1 MRELVF
7 NVTAEHDGKQA
18 YHYLRYCQNFSYA
31 LIVKM
36 RHTENSLLMDGVPI
50 RTIDRI
56 KAGSVL
62 RAYIPESESFFT
74 PNPELEITILHEDE
88 DIVVFDKPV
97 RMPVHPSKNHQ
108 TDTVANYCAARYGN
122 AKFHVVGRLDM
133 DTSGIIVI
141 GRHSHAAAVL
151 TKNGGEKEYIA
162 IVEGVLKESSGIID
176 APIDDSDPAVHKSF
190 IAETGQPS
198 VTEYETIA
206 TNGVLTAV
214 RVRPKTGRTH
224 QIRVHFAYIGHPLCG
239 DELYGGSLEHIDRQ
253 ALHRSRMVFEHPIS
267 KAVLSFE
274 SPLPPDMQKLLD
286 EIRKTEAEKEVIFP

>member
-7 NVTAEHDGKQA
+7 NITDEHDGKQA
-18 YHYLRYCQNFSYA
+18 YHYLRYCCNFSYA

-36 RHTENSLLMDGVPI
+36 RHTENSLLLDEVPI

-62 RAYIPESESFFT
+62 KAYIPEGESYFT
-74 PNPELEITILHEDE
+74 PNPELEIETLYEDE

-141 GRHSHAAAVL
+141 GKHAHSAAVL

-162 IVEGVLKESSGIID
+162 IIEGVPEEPSGIID
-176 APIDDSDPAVHKSF
+176 APIDDSDPLVHKSF

-198 VTEYETIA
+198 ITEYETVG
-206 TNGVLTAV
+206 TNGVLTVV
-214 RVRPKTGRTH
+214 RVKPKTGRTH
-224 QIRVHFAYIGHPLCG
+224 QIRLHFAHIGHPLCG
-239 DELYGGSLEHIDRQ
+239 DELYGGSLEHLDRQ
-253 ALHRSRMVFEHPIS
+253 ALHRSKMVFEHPINGTM
-267 KAVLSFE
+267 LEFE
-274 SPLPPDMQKLLD
+274 SPLPEDMKKL
-286 EIRKTEAEKEVIFP
+286 AEKILKGRKSDE

>member
-7 NVTAEHDGKQA
+7 NITEEHDGKQA
-18 YHYLRYCQNFSYA
+18 YHYLRYCCNFSYA

-36 RHTENSLLMDGVPI
+36 RHTKNSLLLDGVPI

-56 KAGSVL
+56 KAGAVL
-62 RAYIPESESFFT
+62 KAYIPEGESYFT
-74 PNPELEITILHEDE
+74 PNPDLEITTLFEDE

-97 RMPVHPSKNHQ
+97 NMPVHPSKNHQ

-162 IVEGVLKESSGIID
+162 IVEGVLEKPAGIID
-176 APIDDSDPAVHKSF
+176 APIDDSDPALHKSF
-190 IAETGQPS
+190 IAETGYPS
-198 VTEYETIA
+198 VTEYEAIG

-239 DELYGGSLEHIDRQ
+239 DELYGGSLEHIKRQ
-253 ALHRSRMVFEHPIS
+253 ALHRGRMKFEHP
-267 KAVLSFE
+267 VTGEMLEFE
-274 SPLPPDMQKLLD
+274 SELPEDMKKLME
-286 EIRKTEAEKEVIFP
+286 EIMK

>member
-1 MRELVF
+1 
-7 NVTAEHDGKQA
+7 
-18 YHYLRYCQNFSYA
+18 A

-36 RHTENSLLMDGVPI
+36 RHTENSLLLDGVPI

-62 RAYIPESESFFT
+62 KAYIPEGESYFT
-74 PNPELEITILHEDE
+74 PIPDLEITTLFEDE

-97 RMPVHPSKNHQ
+97 NMPVHPSKNHQ

-162 IVEGVLKESSGIID
+162 IVEGVLENPCGTIN

-190 IAETGQPS
+190 IAESGQPS

-206 TNGVLTAV
+206 ANGVLTAV

-224 QIRVHFAYIGHPLCG
+224 QIRVHFAHIGHPLCG
-239 DELYGGSLEHIDRQ
+239 DELYGGSLEYISRQ
-253 ALHRSRMVFEHPIS
+253 ALHRSRMVFEHPINGT
-267 KAVLSFE
+267 VLEFKSE
-274 SPLPPDMQKLLD
+274 LPEDMQKLME
-286 EIRKTEAEKEVIFP
+286 EIKK

>member
-1 MRELVF
+1 MKGAKGKMRELVF
-7 NVTAEHDGKQA
+7 NITDEHDGKQA
-18 YHYLRYCQNFSYA
+18 YHYLRYCCNFSYA

-36 RHTENSLLMDGVPI
+36 RHTKNSLLLDGVPI

-56 KAGSVL
+56 KAGAVL
-62 RAYIPESESFFT
+62 KAYIPEGESYFT
-74 PNPELEITILHEDE
+74 PNPDLEITTLFEDE

-97 RMPVHPSKNHQ
+97 NMPVHPSKNHQ

-162 IVEGVLKESSGIID
+162 IVEGVLEKPAGIID
-176 APIDDSDPAVHKSF
+176 APIDDSDPALHKSF
-190 IAETGQPS
+190 IAETGYPS
-198 VTEYETIA
+198 VTEYEAIG

-239 DELYGGSLEHIDRQ
+239 DELYGGSLEHIKRQ
-253 ALHRSRMVFEHPIS
+253 ALHRGRMKFEHP
-267 KAVLSFE
+267 VTGEMLEFE
-274 SPLPPDMQKLLD
+274 SELPEDMKKLME
-286 EIRKTEAEKEVIFP
+286 EIMK

>member
-7 NVTAEHDGKQA
+7 NITDEHDGKQA
-18 YHYLRYCQNFSYA
+18 YHYLRYCCKFSYA

-36 RHTENSLLMDGVPI
+36 RHTENSLLLDEVPI

-62 RAYIPESESFFT
+62 KAYIPEGESYFT
-74 PNPELEITILHEDE
+74 PNPELEIETLYEDE

-122 AKFHVVGRLDM
+122 TKFHVVGRLDM

-141 GRHSHAAAVL
+141 GKHAHSAAVL

-162 IVEGVLKESSGIID
+162 IIEGVPEEPSGIID
-176 APIDDSDPAVHKSF
+176 APIDDSDPLVHKSF

-198 VTEYETIA
+198 VTEYETVG
-206 TNGVLTAV
+206 TNGVLTVV
-214 RVRPKTGRTH
+214 RVKPKTGRTH
-224 QIRVHFAYIGHPLCG
+224 QIRVHFAHIGHPLCG
-239 DELYGGSLEHIDRQ
+239 DELYGGSLEHLDRQ
-253 ALHRSRMVFEHPIS
+253 ALHRSKMVFEHPINGTM
-267 KAVLSFE
+267 LEFE
-274 SPLPPDMQKLLD
+274 SPLPEDMKKLAVKILKGRKSD
-286 EIRKTEAEKEVIFP
+286 E

>member
-7 NVTAEHDGKQA
+7 EIAPEHDGKQA
-18 YHYLRYCQNFSYA
+18 YHYLRYCEHFSYA

-36 RHTENSLLMDGVPI
+36 RHTENSLLLDGVPI

-56 KAGSVL
+56 RGGSVL
-62 RAYIPESESFFT
+62 KAYIPESESSFI
-74 PNPELEITILHEDE
+74 PNPELEIPILFEDE

-97 RMPVHPSKNHQ
+97 KMPVHPSKNHQ
-108 TDTVANYCAARYGN
+108 ADTVANYCAARYGN

-162 IVEGVLKESSGIID
+162 IVEGVLKEPKGIID
-176 APIDDSDPAVHKSF
+176 LPIDDSDPAVHKSF
-190 IAETGQPS
+190 IAATGQPS
-198 VTEYETIA
+198 LTEYEVIV

-224 QIRVHFAYIGHPLCG
+224 QIRVHFSHIGHPLCG
-239 DELYGGSLEHIDRQ
+239 DELYGGSLEYIDRQ
-253 ALHRSRMVFEHPIS
+253 ALHRGKMSFEHPVNGT
-267 KAVLSFE
+267 VLDFE
-274 SPLPPDMQKLLD
+274 TPLPEDMQKLMD
-286 EIRKTEAEKEVIFP
+286 EITK

>member
-7 NVTAEHDGKQA
+7 NIAPEHDGKQA
-18 YHYLRYCQNFSYA
+18 YHYLRYAENFSYA

-36 RHTENSLLMDGVPI
+36 RHTENSLLLDGVPI

-62 RAYIPESESFFT
+62 KAYIPESESYFV
-74 PNPELEITILHEDE
+74 PNPELSITTLYEDE

-97 RMPVHPSKNHQ
+97 KMPVHPSKNHQ

-141 GRHSHAAAVL
+141 GRHSHSAAVL

-162 IVEGVLKESSGIID
+162 IVEGVLKEPSGIID

-190 IAETGQPS
+190 IAPTGQES

-239 DELYGGSLEHIDRQ
+239 DELYGGSFEHIDRQ
-253 ALHRSRMVFEHPIS
+253 ALHRSKMCFEHPITGEML
-267 KAVLSFE
+267 KFE
-274 SPLPPDMQKLLD
+274 SPLPEDMQKLMD
-286 EIRKTEAEKEVIFP
+286 KITKEGGAF

>member
-7 NVTAEHDGKQA
+7 NITDEHDGKQA
-18 YHYLRYCQNFSYA
+18 YHYLRYCCNFSYA

-36 RHTENSLLMDGVPI
+36 RHTENSLLLNEVPI

-62 RAYIPESESFFT
+62 KAYIPEGESYFT
-74 PNPELEITILHEDE
+74 PNPELEIETLYEDE

-141 GRHSHAAAVL
+141 GKHAHSAAVL

-162 IVEGVLKESSGIID
+162 IIEGVPEEPSGIID
-176 APIDDSDPAVHKSF
+176 APIDDSDPLVHKSF

-198 VTEYETIA
+198 VTEYETVG
-206 TNGVLTAV
+206 TNGVLTVV
-214 RVRPKTGRTH
+214 RVKPKTGRTH
-224 QIRVHFAYIGHPLCG
+224 QIRVHFAHIGHPLCG
-239 DELYGGSLEHIDRQ
+239 DELYGGSLEHLDRQ
-253 ALHRSRMVFEHPIS
+253 ALHRSKMVFEHPINGTM
-267 KAVLSFE
+267 LEFE
-274 SPLPPDMQKLLD
+274 SPLPEDMKKL
-286 EIRKTEAEKEVIFP
+286 AEKILKGRKSDE

>member
-7 NVTAEHDGKQA
+7 NIAPEHDGKQA
-18 YHYLRYCQNFSYA
+18 YHYLRYCEHFSYA

-36 RHTENSLLMDGVPI
+36 RHTENSLLLDGVPI

-62 RAYIPESESFFT
+62 KAYIPDSESMFT
-74 PNPELEITILHEDE
+74 PNPDLRLDILFEDE

-97 RMPVHPSKNHQ
+97 HMPVHPSKNHQ
-108 TDTVANYCAARYGN
+108 TDTVANFCAARYGN

-162 IVEGVLKESSGIID
+162 IVEGVLKEPCGVID

-190 IAETGQPS
+190 IAETGQKS
-198 VTEYETIA
+198 VTEYEMIA
-206 TNGVLTAV
+206 TNGKITAV
-214 RVRPKTGRTH
+214 KVKPLTGRTH
-224 QIRVHFAYIGHPLCG
+224 QIRVHFAHIGHPLCG
-239 DELYGGSLEHIDRQ
+239 DELYGGSFDYIDRQ
-253 ALHRSRMVFEHPIS
+253 ALHRGRMVFEHPITGEL
-267 KAVLSFE
+267 LSFE
-274 SPLPPDMQKLLD
+274 TPLPADMQKLMD
-286 EIRKTEAEKEVIFP
+286 EILK

>member
-7 NVTAEHDGKQA
+7 NITDEHDGKQA

-36 RHTENSLLMDGVPI
+36 RHTENSLLLDGVPI
-50 RTIDRI
+50 RTIDKI
-56 KAGSVL
+56 KSGSVL
-62 RAYIPESESFFT
+62 KAYIPEGESYFE
-74 PNPELEITILHEDE
+74 PNPDLKINMLYEDE

-97 RMPVHPSKNHQ
+97 NMPVHPSKNHQ

-141 GRHSHAAAVL
+141 GRHSHSAAVL

-162 IVEGVLKESSGIID
+162 IVEGVLKNPCGIID
-176 APIDDSDPAVHKSF
+176 APIDDSDPNLHKSF
-190 IAETGQPS
+190 IAETGQAS
-198 VTEYETIA
+198 LTEYETICS
-206 TNGVLTAV
+206 NGVLTMV

-239 DELYGGSLEHIDRQ
+239 DELYGGSLEHIERQ
-253 ALHRSRMVFEHPIS
+253 ALHRSKMIFEHPIS
-267 KAVLSFE
+267 GEVLKFE
-274 SPLPPDMQKLLD
+274 SPLPNDMQRLAD
-286 EIRKTEAEKEVIFP
+286 EILGK

>member
-7 NVTAEHDGKQA
+7 NITDEHDGKQA
-18 YHYLRYCQNFSYA
+18 YHYLRYCCNFSYA

-36 RHTENSLLMDGVPI
+36 RHTENSLLLDEVPI

-62 RAYIPESESFFT
+62 KAYIPEGESYFT
-74 PNPELEITILHEDE
+74 PNPELEIETLYEDE

-141 GRHSHAAAVL
+141 GKHAHSAAVL

-162 IVEGVLKESSGIID
+162 IIEGVPEEPSGIID
-176 APIDDSDPAVHKSF
+176 APIDDSDPLVHKSF

-198 VTEYETIA
+198 VTEYETVG
-206 TNGVLTAV
+206 TNGVLTVV
-214 RVRPKTGRTH
+214 RVKPKTGRTH
-224 QIRVHFAYIGHPLCG
+224 QIRVHFAHIGHPLCG
-239 DELYGGSLEHIDRQ
+239 DELYGGSLEHLDRQ
-253 ALHRSRMVFEHPIS
+253 ALHRSKMVFEHPINGTM
-267 KAVLSFE
+267 LEFE
-274 SPLPPDMQKLLD
+274 SPLPEDMKKL
-286 EIRKTEAEKEVIFP
+286 AEKILKGRKSDE

>member
-7 NVTAEHDGKQA
+7 SITDEHDGKQA
-18 YHYLRYCQNFSYA
+18 YHYLRYCQHFSYA

-36 RHTENSLLMDGVPI
+36 RHTENSLLLDGVPI

-62 RAYIPESESFFT
+62 KAYIPDSESFFT
-74 PNPELEITILHEDE
+74 PNPELELDILYEDD

-97 RMPVHPSKNHQ
+97 HMPVHPSKNHQ

-162 IVEGVLKESSGIID
+162 IVEGVLKEPSGIID
-176 APIDDSDPAVHKSF
+176 APIDDSDPALHKSF
-190 IAETGQPS
+190 IAPTGDPS

-206 TNGVLTAV
+206 TDGVLTAV

-224 QIRVHFAYIGHPLCG
+224 QIRVHFSYIGNPLCG

-253 ALHRSRMVFEHPIS
+253 ALHRSMMRFEHPITGEMLEFRS
-267 KAVLSFE
+267 K
-274 SPLPPDMQKLLD
+274 LPKDMQTLMDKIGSDLQH
-286 EIRKTEAEKEVIFP
+286 E

>member
-1 MRELVF
+1 MKGAKGKMRELVF
-7 NVTAEHDGKQA
+7 NITDEHDGKQA
-18 YHYLRYCQNFSYA
+18 YHYLRYCCNFSYA

-36 RHTENSLLMDGVPI
+36 RHTENSLLLDGVPI

-56 KAGSVL
+56 KAGAVL
-62 RAYIPESESFFT
+62 KAYIPEGESYFT
-74 PNPELEITILHEDE
+74 PNPDLEITTLFEDE

-97 RMPVHPSKNHQ
+97 NMPVHPSKNHQ

-162 IVEGVLKESSGIID
+162 IVEGVLEKPAGIID
-176 APIDDSDPAVHKSF
+176 APIDDSDPALHKSF
-190 IAETGQPS
+190 IAETGYPS
-198 VTEYETIA
+198 VTEYEAIG

-239 DELYGGSLEHIDRQ
+239 DELYGGSLEHIKRQ
-253 ALHRSRMVFEHPIS
+253 ALHRGRMKFEHP
-267 KAVLSFE
+267 VTGEMLEFE
-274 SPLPPDMQKLLD
+274 SELPEDMKKLME
-286 EIRKTEAEKEVIFP
+286 EIMK

>member
-7 NVTAEHDGKQA
+7 NITDEHDGKQA
-18 YHYLRYCQNFSYA
+18 YHYLRYCCNFSYA

-36 RHTENSLLMDGVPI
+36 RHTENSLLLNEVPI

-62 RAYIPESESFFT
+62 KAYIPEGESYFT
-74 PNPELEITILHEDE
+74 PNPELEIETLYEDE

-141 GRHSHAAAVL
+141 GKHAHSAAVL

-162 IVEGVLKESSGIID
+162 IIEGVPEEPSGIID
-176 APIDDSDPAVHKSF
+176 APIDDSDPLVHKSF

-198 VTEYETIA
+198 ITEYETVG
-206 TNGVLTAV
+206 TNGVLTVV
-214 RVRPKTGRTH
+214 RVKPKTGRTH
-224 QIRVHFAYIGHPLCG
+224 QIRVHFAHIGHPLCG
-239 DELYGGSLEHIDRQ
+239 DELYGGSLEHLDRQ
-253 ALHRSRMVFEHPIS
+253 ALHRSKMVFEHPINGTM
-267 KAVLSFE
+267 LEFE
-274 SPLPPDMQKLLD
+274 SPLPEDMKKL
-286 EIRKTEAEKEVIFP
+286 AEKILKGRKSDE

>member
-7 NVTAEHDGKQA
+7 NITDEHDGKQA
-18 YHYLRYCQNFSYA
+18 YHYLRYCEHFSYA

-36 RHTENSLLMDGVPI
+36 RHTENSLLLDGVPI

-62 RAYIPESESFFT
+62 KAYIPDSESMFT
-74 PNPELEITILHEDE
+74 PNPELEITTLYEDD

-97 RMPVHPSKNHQ
+97 KMPVHPSKNHQ

-162 IVEGVLKESSGIID
+162 IVEGTLENPCGIID

-190 IAETGQPS
+190 IAESGQPS
-198 VTEYETIA
+198 VTEYETVA

-214 RVRPKTGRTH
+214 RVLPKTGRTH

-253 ALHRSRMVFEHPIS
+253 ALHRGRMKFEHPITGEMLEFN
-267 KAVLSFE
+267 A
-274 SPLPPDMQKLLD
+274 PLPEDMQNLLN
-286 EIRKTEAEKEVIFP
+286 EILK

>member
-7 NVTAEHDGKQA
+7 NVTDEHDGKQA
-18 YHYLRYCQNFSYA
+18 YHYLRYCQHFSYA

-36 RHTENSLLMDGVPI
+36 RHTENSLLLDGVPI

-62 RAYIPESESFFT
+62 KAYIPESESFFV
-74 PNPELEITILHEDE
+74 PNPDLEIEVLYEDE
-88 DIVVFDKPV
+88 DIVVFNKPV
-97 RMPVHPSKNHQ
+97 HMPVHPSKNHQ
-108 TDTVANYCAARYGN
+108 TDTVANFCAAKYGN

-141 GRHSHAAAVL
+141 GKHSHAAAVL

-162 IVEGVLKESSGIID
+162 IVEGKLEEPKGIID

-190 IAETGQPS
+190 IAPTGQPS
-198 VTEYETIA
+198 VTEYETVA
-206 TNGVLTAV
+206 EGKDFTVVKVL
-214 RVRPKTGRTH
+214 PKTGRTH

-239 DELYGGSLEHIDRQ
+239 DELYGGSLEHISRQ
-253 ALHRSRMVFEHPIS
+253 ALHRGKMVFEHPITG
-267 KAVLSFE
+267 KMISFE
-274 SPLPPDMQKLLD
+274 SPLPEDMQSLL
-286 EIRKTEAEKEVIFP
+286 EKIEKGSDKE

>member
-7 NVTAEHDGKQA
+7 NITDEHDGKQA
-18 YHYLRYCQNFSYA
+18 YHYLRYCCNFSYA

-36 RHTENSLLMDGVPI
+36 RHTENSLLLDEVPI

-62 RAYIPESESFFT
+62 KAYIPEGESYFT
-74 PNPELEITILHEDE
+74 PNPELEIETLYEDE

-97 RMPVHPSKNHQ
+97 SMPVHPSKNHQ

-141 GRHSHAAAVL
+141 GKHAHSAAVL

-162 IVEGVLKESSGIID
+162 IIEGVPEEPSGIID
-176 APIDDSDPAVHKSF
+176 APIDDSDPLVHKSF

-198 VTEYETIA
+198 VTEYETVG
-206 TNGVLTAV
+206 TNGVLTVV
-214 RVRPKTGRTH
+214 RVKPKTGRTH
-224 QIRVHFAYIGHPLCG
+224 QIRVHFAHIGHPLCG
-239 DELYGGSLEHIDRQ
+239 DELYGGSLEHLDRQ
-253 ALHRSRMVFEHPIS
+253 ALHRSKMVFEHPINGTM
-267 KAVLSFE
+267 LEFE
-274 SPLPPDMQKLLD
+274 SPLPEDMKKL
-286 EIRKTEAEKEVIFP
+286 AEKILKGRKSDE

>member
-7 NVTAEHDGKQA
+7 SITAEHDGKQA
-18 YHYLRYCQNFSYA
+18 YHYLRYCCNFSYA

-36 RHTENSLLMDGVPI
+36 RHTENSLLLNEVPI

-62 RAYIPESESFFT
+62 KAYIPEGESYFT
-74 PNPELEITILHEDE
+74 PNPELEIETLYEDE

-141 GRHSHAAAVL
+141 GKHAHSAAVL

-162 IVEGVLKESSGIID
+162 IIEGVPEEPSGIID
-176 APIDDSDPAVHKSF
+176 APIDDSDPLVHKSF

-198 VTEYETIA
+198 ITEYETVG
-206 TNGVLTAV
+206 TNGVLTVV
-214 RVRPKTGRTH
+214 RVKPKTGRTH
-224 QIRVHFAYIGHPLCG
+224 QIRVHFAHIGHPLCG
-239 DELYGGSLEHIDRQ
+239 DELYGGSLEHLDRQ
-253 ALHRSRMVFEHPIS
+253 ALHRSKMVFEHPINGTM
-267 KAVLSFE
+267 LEFE
-274 SPLPPDMQKLLD
+274 SPLPEDMKKL
-286 EIRKTEAEKEVIFP
+286 AEKILKGRKSDE

>member
-7 NVTAEHDGKQA
+7 NITDEHDGKQA
-18 YHYLRYCQNFSYA
+18 YHYLRYCCNFSYA

-36 RHTENSLLMDGVPI
+36 RHTENSLLLNEVPI

-62 RAYIPESESFFT
+62 KAYIPEGESYFT
-74 PNPELEITILHEDE
+74 PNPELEIETLYEDE

-141 GRHSHAAAVL
+141 GKHAHSAAVL

-162 IVEGVLKESSGIID
+162 IIEGVPEEPSGIID
-176 APIDDSDPAVHKSF
+176 APIDDSDPLVHKSF

-198 VTEYETIA
+198 VTEYETVG
-206 TNGVLTAV
+206 TNGVLTVV
-214 RVRPKTGRTH
+214 RVKPKTGRTH
-224 QIRVHFAYIGHPLCG
+224 QIRVHFAHIGHPLCG
-239 DELYGGSLEHIDRQ
+239 DELYGGSLEHLDRQ
-253 ALHRSRMVFEHPIS
+253 ALHRSKMVFEHPINGTM
-267 KAVLSFE
+267 LEFE
-274 SPLPPDMQKLLD
+274 SPLPEDMKRL
-286 EIRKTEAEKEVIFP
+286 AEKILKGRKSDE

>member
-7 NVTAEHDGKQA
+7 NITDEHDGKQA
-18 YHYLRYCQNFSYA
+18 YHYLRYCCNFSYA

-36 RHTENSLLMDGVPI
+36 RHTENSLLLDEVPI

-62 RAYIPESESFFT
+62 KAYIPEGESYFT
-74 PNPELEITILHEDE
+74 PNPELEIETLYEDE

-122 AKFHVVGRLDM
+122 TKFHVVGRLDM

-141 GRHSHAAAVL
+141 GKHAHSAAVL

-162 IVEGVLKESSGIID
+162 IIEGVPEEPSGIID
-176 APIDDSDPAVHKSF
+176 APIDDSDPLVHKSF

-198 VTEYETIA
+198 VTEYETVG
-206 TNGVLTAV
+206 TNGVLTVV
-214 RVRPKTGRTH
+214 RVKPKTGRTH
-224 QIRVHFAYIGHPLCG
+224 QIRVHFAHIGHPLCG
-239 DELYGGSLEHIDRQ
+239 DELYGGSLEHLDRQ
-253 ALHRSRMVFEHPIS
+253 ALHRSKMVFEHPINGTM
-267 KAVLSFE
+267 LEFE
-274 SPLPPDMQKLLD
+274 SPLPEDMKKL
-286 EIRKTEAEKEVIFP
+286 AEKILKGRKSDE

>member
-7 NVTAEHDGKQA
+7 NITDEHDGKQA

-36 RHTENSLLMDGVPI
+36 RHTENSLLLDGVPI
-50 RTIDRI
+50 RTIDKI
-56 KAGSVL
+56 KSGSVL
-62 RAYIPESESFFT
+62 KAYIPEGESYFE
-74 PNPELEITILHEDE
+74 PNPDLKINMLYEDE

-97 RMPVHPSKNHQ
+97 NMPVHPSKNHQ

-141 GRHSHAAAVL
+141 GRHSHSAAVL

-162 IVEGVLKESSGIID
+162 IVEGVLKNPCGIID
-176 APIDDSDPAVHKSF
+176 APIDDSDPNLHKSF
-190 IAETGQPS
+190 IAETGQAS
-198 VTEYETIA
+198 LTEYETICS
-206 TNGVLTAV
+206 NGVLTMV

-239 DELYGGSLEHIDRQ
+239 DELYGGSLEHIERQ
-253 ALHRSRMVFEHPIS
+253 ALHRSKMIFEHPIS
-267 KAVLSFE
+267 GAVLKFE
-274 SPLPPDMQKLLD
+274 SPLPNDMQRLAD
-286 EIRKTEAEKEVIFP
+286 EILGK

>member
-7 NVTAEHDGKQA
+7 NVTDEHDGKQA
-18 YHYLRYCQNFSYA
+18 YHYLRYCQHFSYA

-36 RHTENSLLMDGVPI
+36 RHTENSLLLDGVPI

-62 RAYIPESESFFT
+62 KAYIPESESFFV
-74 PNPELEITILHEDE
+74 PNPDLEIEVLYEDE
-88 DIVVFDKPV
+88 DIVVFNKPV
-97 RMPVHPSKNHQ
+97 HMPVHPSKNHQ
-108 TDTVANYCAARYGN
+108 TDTVANFCAAKYGN

-141 GRHSHAAAVL
+141 GKHSHAAAVL

-162 IVEGVLKESSGIID
+162 IVEGKLEEPKGIID

-190 IAETGQPS
+190 IAPTGQPS
-198 VTEYETIA
+198 VTEYETVA
-206 TNGVLTAV
+206 EGKDFTVVKVL
-214 RVRPKTGRTH
+214 PKTGRTH

-253 ALHRSRMVFEHPIS
+253 ALHRGRMKFEHPITGEMLEFRTS
-267 KAVLSFE
+267 LPEDME
-274 SPLPPDMQKLLD
+274 SLL
-286 EIRKTEAEKEVIFP
+286 EKIKN

>member
-1 MRELVF
+1 MKGAKGKMRELVF
-7 NVTAEHDGKQA
+7 NITDEHDGKQA
-18 YHYLRYCQNFSYA
+18 YHYLRYCCNFSYA

-36 RHTENSLLMDGVPI
+36 RHTKNSLLLDGVPI

-56 KAGSVL
+56 KAGAVL
-62 RAYIPESESFFT
+62 KAYIPEGESYFT
-74 PNPELEITILHEDE
+74 PNPDLEITTLFEDE

-97 RMPVHPSKNHQ
+97 NMPVHPSKNHQ

-162 IVEGVLKESSGIID
+162 IVEGVLEKPAGVID
-176 APIDDSDPAVHKSF
+176 APIDDSDPALHKSF
-190 IAETGQPS
+190 IAETGYPS
-198 VTEYETIA
+198 VTEYEAIG

-239 DELYGGSLEHIDRQ
+239 DELYGGSLEHIKRQ
-253 ALHRSRMVFEHPIS
+253 ALHRGRMKFEHP
-267 KAVLSFE
+267 VTGEMLEFE
-274 SPLPPDMQKLLD
+274 SELPEDMKKLVE
-286 EIRKTEAEKEVIFP
+286 EIMK

>member
-7 NVTAEHDGKQA
+7 NITDEHDGKQA

-36 RHTENSLLMDGVPI
+36 RHTENSLLLDGVPI
-50 RTIDRI
+50 RTIDKI
-56 KAGSVL
+56 KSGSVL
-62 RAYIPESESFFT
+62 KAYIPEGESYFE
-74 PNPELEITILHEDE
+74 PNPDLKINMLYEDE

-97 RMPVHPSKNHQ
+97 NMPVHPSKNHQ

-141 GRHSHAAAVL
+141 GRHSHSAAVL

-162 IVEGVLKESSGIID
+162 IVEGVLKNHCGIID
-176 APIDDSDPAVHKSF
+176 APIDDSDPNLHKSF
-190 IAETGQPS
+190 IAETGQAS
-198 VTEYETIA
+198 LTEYETIGS
-206 TNGVLTAV
+206 NGVLTIV

-239 DELYGGSLEHIDRQ
+239 DELYGGSLEHIERQ
-253 ALHRSRMVFEHPIS
+253 ALHRSKMIFEHPIS
-267 KAVLSFE
+267 SEVLKFE
-274 SPLPPDMQKLLD
+274 SPLPNDMQRLAD
-286 EIRKTEAEKEVIFP
+286 EILGK

>member
-7 NVTAEHDGKQA
+7 NVTDEHDGKQA
-18 YHYLRYCQNFSYA
+18 YHYLRYCQHFSYA

-36 RHTENSLLMDGVPI
+36 RHTENSLLLDGVPI

-62 RAYIPESESFFT
+62 KAYIPESESFFV
-74 PNPELEITILHEDE
+74 PNPDLEIEVLYEDE
-88 DIVVFDKPV
+88 DIVVFNKPV
-97 RMPVHPSKNHQ
+97 HMPVHPSKNHQ
-108 TDTVANYCAARYGN
+108 TDTVANFCAAKYGN

-141 GRHSHAAAVL
+141 GKHSHAAAVL

-162 IVEGVLKESSGIID
+162 IVEGKLKEPKGIID

-190 IAETGQPS
+190 IAPTGQPS
-198 VTEYETIA
+198 VTEYETVA
-206 TNGVLTAV
+206 EGKDFTVVKVL
-214 RVRPKTGRTH
+214 PKTGRTH

-253 ALHRSRMVFEHPIS
+253 ALHRGRMKFEHPITGEMLEFRTS
-267 KAVLSFE
+267 LPEDME
-274 SPLPPDMQKLLD
+274 SLL
-286 EIRKTEAEKEVIFP
+286 EKIKK

>member
-7 NVTAEHDGKQA
+7 NIAPEHDGKQA
-18 YHYLRYCQNFSYA
+18 YHYLRYCEHFSYA

-36 RHTENSLLMDGVPI
+36 RHTENSLLLDGVPI

-62 RAYIPESESFFT
+62 KAYIPDSESMFT
-74 PNPELEITILHEDE
+74 PNPDLRLDILFEDE

-97 RMPVHPSKNHQ
+97 HMPVHPSKNHQ
-108 TDTVANYCAARYGN
+108 TDTVANFCAARYGN

-162 IVEGVLKESSGIID
+162 IVEGVLKEPKSVID

-190 IAETGQPS
+190 IAETGQKS
-198 VTEYETIA
+198 VTEYEMIA
-206 TNGVLTAV
+206 TNGKITAV
-214 RVRPKTGRTH
+214 KVKPLTGRTH
-224 QIRVHFAYIGHPLCG
+224 QIRVHFAHIGHPLCG
-239 DELYGGSLEHIDRQ
+239 DELYGGSFDYIDRQ
-253 ALHRSRMVFEHPIS
+253 ALHRGRMVFEHPITGEL
-267 KAVLSFE
+267 LSFE
-274 SPLPPDMQKLLD
+274 THLPADMQKLMD
-286 EIRKTEAEKEVIFP
+286 EILK

>member
-7 NVTAEHDGKQA
+7 NITDEHDGKQA
-18 YHYLRYCQNFSYA
+18 YHYLRYCCKFSYA

-36 RHTENSLLMDGVPI
+36 RHTENSLLLDEVPI

-62 RAYIPESESFFT
+62 KAYIPEGESYFT
-74 PNPELEITILHEDE
+74 PNPELEIETLYEDE

-122 AKFHVVGRLDM
+122 TKFHVVGRLDM

-141 GRHSHAAAVL
+141 GKHAHSAAVL

-162 IVEGVLKESSGIID
+162 IIEGVPEEPSGIID
-176 APIDDSDPAVHKSF
+176 APIDDSDPLVHKSF

-198 VTEYETIA
+198 VTEYETVG
-206 TNGVLTAV
+206 TNGVLTVV
-214 RVRPKTGRTH
+214 RVKPKTGRTH
-224 QIRVHFAYIGHPLCG
+224 QIRVHFAHIGHPLCG
-239 DELYGGSLEHIDRQ
+239 DELYGGSLEHLDRQ
-253 ALHRSRMVFEHPIS
+253 ALHRSKMVFEHPINGTM
-267 KAVLSFE
+267 LEFE
-274 SPLPPDMQKLLD
+274 SPLPEDMKKL
-286 EIRKTEAEKEVIFP
+286 AEKILKGRKSDE

>member
-7 NVTAEHDGKQA
+7 HITAEHDGKQA
-18 YHYLRYCQNFSYA
+18 YHYLRYCRNFSYA

-36 RHTENSLLMDGVPI
+36 RHTENSLLLDGVPI

-62 RAYIPESESFFT
+62 KAYIPESESYFI
-74 PNPELEITILHEDE
+74 PNSELEIKTLYEDE

-97 RMPVHPSKNHQ
+97 HMPVHPSKNHQ

-162 IVEGVLKESSGIID
+162 IVEGVLKEPSGIID
-176 APIDDSDPAVHKSF
+176 APIDDSDPQVHKSF

-198 VTEYETIA
+198 VTEYEAIA
-206 TNGVLTAV
+206 ANGVLTAV
-214 RVRPKTGRTH
+214 RVHPKTGRTH
-224 QIRVHFAYIGHPLCG
+224 QIRVHFAHIGHPLCG

-253 ALHRSRMVFEHPIS
+253 ALHRNKIVFEHPITG
-267 KAVLSFE
+267 AVLKFE
-274 SPLPPDMQKLLD
+274 SPLPADMQKLLD
-286 EIRKTEAEKEVIFP
+286 EIKK

>member
-7 NVTAEHDGKQA
+7 NITDEHDGKQA
-18 YHYLRYCQNFSYA
+18 YHYLRYCCNFSYA

-36 RHTENSLLMDGVPI
+36 RHTKNSLLLDGVPI

-56 KAGSVL
+56 KAGAVL
-62 RAYIPESESFFT
+62 KAYIPEGESYFT
-74 PNPELEITILHEDE
+74 PNPNLEITTLFEDE

-97 RMPVHPSKNHQ
+97 NMPVHPSKNHQ

-162 IVEGVLKESSGIID
+162 IVEGVLEKPAGIID
-176 APIDDSDPAVHKSF
+176 APIDDSDPALHKSF
-190 IAETGQPS
+190 IAETGYPS
-198 VTEYETIA
+198 VTEYEAIG

-239 DELYGGSLEHIDRQ
+239 DELYGGSLEHIKRQ
-253 ALHRSRMVFEHPIS
+253 ALHRGRMKFEHP
-267 KAVLSFE
+267 VTGEMLEFE
-274 SPLPPDMQKLLD
+274 SDLPEDMKKLME
-286 EIRKTEAEKEVIFP
+286 EIMK

>member
-1 MRELVF
+1 MKGAKGKMRELVF
-7 NVTAEHDGKQA
+7 NITDEHDGKQA
-18 YHYLRYCQNFSYA
+18 YHYLRYCCNFSYA

-36 RHTENSLLMDGVPI
+36 RHTKNSLLLDGVPI

-56 KAGSVL
+56 KAGAVL
-62 RAYIPESESFFT
+62 KAYIPEGESYFA
-74 PNPELEITILHEDE
+74 PNPDLEITTLFEDE

-97 RMPVHPSKNHQ
+97 NMPVHPSKNHQ

-162 IVEGVLKESSGIID
+162 IVEGVLEKPAGIID
-176 APIDDSDPAVHKSF
+176 APIDDSDPALHKSF
-190 IAETGQPS
+190 IAETGYPS
-198 VTEYETIA
+198 VTEYEAIG

-239 DELYGGSLEHIDRQ
+239 DELYGGSLEHIKRQ
-253 ALHRSRMVFEHPIS
+253 ALHRGRMKFEHP
-267 KAVLSFE
+267 VTGEMLEFE
-274 SPLPPDMQKLLD
+274 SELPEDMKKLME
-286 EIRKTEAEKEVIFP
+286 EIMK

>member
-7 NVTAEHDGKQA
+7 NITDEHDGKQA
-18 YHYLRYCQNFSYA
+18 YHYLRYCCKFSYA

-36 RHTENSLLMDGVPI
+36 RHTENSLLLDEVPI

-62 RAYIPESESFFT
+62 KAYIPEGESYFT
-74 PNPELEITILHEDE
+74 PNPELEIETLYEDE

-141 GRHSHAAAVL
+141 GKHAHSAAVL

-162 IVEGVLKESSGIID
+162 IIEGVPEEPSGIID
-176 APIDDSDPAVHKSF
+176 APIDDSNPLVHKSF

-198 VTEYETIA
+198 VTEYETVG
-206 TNGVLTAV
+206 TNGVLTVV
-214 RVRPKTGRTH
+214 RVKPKTGRTH
-224 QIRVHFAYIGHPLCG
+224 QIRVHFAHIGHPLCG
-239 DELYGGSLEHIDRQ
+239 DELYGGSLEHLDRQ
-253 ALHRSRMVFEHPIS
+253 ALHRSKMVFEHPINGTM
-267 KAVLSFE
+267 LEFE
-274 SPLPPDMQKLLD
+274 SPLPEDMKKL
-286 EIRKTEAEKEVIFP
+286 AEKILKGRKSDE

>member
-7 NVTAEHDGKQA
+7 NIADEHDGKQA
-18 YHYLRYCQNFSYA
+18 YHYLRYCEHFSYA

-36 RHTENSLLMDGVPI
+36 RHTENSLLLDGVPI

-62 RAYIPESESFFT
+62 KAYIPDSESFFT
-74 PNPELEITILHEDE
+74 PNPELEITVLYEDE

-97 RMPVHPSKNHQ
+97 HMPVHPSKNHQ

-133 DTSGIIVI
+133 DTSGIIVV
-141 GRHSHAAAVL
+141 GRHSHSAAVL

-162 IVEGVLKESSGIID
+162 IVEGVPEEPCGIID
-176 APIDDSDPAVHKSF
+176 APIDDSDPLVHKSF
-190 IAETGQPS
+190 IAPTGQPS

-206 TNGVLTAV
+206 SNGVLTAV

-224 QIRVHFAYIGHPLCG
+224 QIRVHFAHIGHPLCG
-239 DELYGGSLEHIDRQ
+239 DELYGGSPEHIDRQ
-253 ALHRSRMVFEHPIS
+253 ALHRNKMKFEHPITGT
-267 KAVLSFE
+267 VLEFE
-274 SPLPPDMQKLLD
+274 SPFPKDMQKLFD
-286 EIRKTEAEKEVIFP
+286 EITK